1 MDRFG
6 DESDEGD
13 EASDGDGG
21 GEAESNCGFQTCQ
34 LAQLPVCTGLT
45 TQGLDSGGS
54 CSESDDDLEHGY
66 KYVLV
71 VEEDEEWR
79 EPLD

>member
-34 LAQLPVCTGLT
+34 LA
-45 TQGLDSGGS
+45 
-54 CSESDDDLEHGY
+54 
-66 KYVLV
+66 
-71 VEEDEEWR
+71 
-79 EPLD
+79 